1 MAKRIYR
8 SRKIK
13 ILGGVCGGIA
23 NYLDIDPVVVRL
35 LWAFLCL
42 AWGCGVVAYVICW
55 IVIPLEPEVQEAPT
69 EGETAKNEKPKEA
82 EVVTPS
88 AEKESSL
95 LLMGIFLI
103 SLGVLWTTTQHL
115 HIRGFWGM
123 GAILLGIMIIS
134 YGLIEKK

>member
-1 MAKRIYR
+1 MTKRVYR

-23 NYLDIDPVVVRL
+23 NYLDIDPVIVRL

-42 AWGCGVVAYVICW
+42 AGGFGAVAYAICW

-69 EGETAKNEKPKEA
+69 EGETAKNEIAKEA

-88 AEKESSL
+88 TEKESSL

-103 SLGVLWTTTQHL
+103 SLGVLWITTQHFHL
-115 HIRGFWGM
+115 RGFWGM

>member
-35 LWAFLCL
+35 LWAFFCL
-42 AWGCGVVAYVICW
+42 AWGFGVVAYVICW

-69 EGETAKNEKPKEA
+69 EGETAKNEKAKEA

-103 SLGVLWTTTQHL
+103 SLGVLWTTTQHF

-123 GAILLGIMIIS
+123 GAILLGIMIIA